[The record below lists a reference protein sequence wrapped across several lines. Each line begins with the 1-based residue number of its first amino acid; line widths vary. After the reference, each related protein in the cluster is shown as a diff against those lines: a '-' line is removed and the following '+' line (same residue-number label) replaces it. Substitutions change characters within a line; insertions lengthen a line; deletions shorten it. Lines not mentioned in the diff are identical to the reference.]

1 MPKFEITAPDGRRFE
16 ITAPEGSTPD
26 DAIAWAQSNLGGQ
39 RQRAD
44 ARTTADV
51 LPGGRAQN
59 TALQGFTFG
68 LADEAAALGSGA
80 GRFLRSLT
88 RDGRGVAEAW
98 QDAGQAYDRTLGRER
113 ASVAQFKE
121 DNPVLGPAIEI
132 GGSFLAAAPRMVSE
146 LGAKLTS
153 GQLLRGM
160 GGRTAPTVA
169 LAPEAATAPVTTAAA
184 ALQSA
189 KAGATGGALAGFG
202 SAEGGLENRI
212 EGAATGGA
220 LGGALGGSIPLVAN
234 AVGRV
239 GGRVLDGLGLRNPQ
253 TGGDRQLLRAFERD
267 AAGGGPSLED
277 VASRV
282 QANTGANARPEF
294 LPDMAGE
301 NVKRLAAM
309 ATQTPGTAR
318 QIAQT
323 AIEQRTAGQADRI
336 SDDVMRLL
344 SPNADWHGTVDALQK
359 ARAQASRPLYEQAMT
374 RNAWSPRV
382 DDFIN
387 DPIAKQGLARGLQ
400 IQRLES
406 VARGEPFNPQQLG
419 VTFRE
424 LPNGEFGDPVFV
436 GRPNMR
442 VLDMVKSGL
451 DDILEG
457 YRDGVTG
464 RLNLDRTGKAIDEFR
479 RSYVGVLDDL
489 NPDYKAA
496 RQAWAGPSQ
505 AMDALTKG
513 RNVFRPDDEIT
524 AKMVR
529 DMSPADKEMF
539 LAGVARAIRDKVE
552 NSADGRNA
560 VATFFNRPAFRDK
573 LRAAFPSEDAFNR
586 FASLMQRET
595 EMFRGQAV
603 YGPRAGSPTARN
615 MADAEDAMIDPPGGV
630 LGSLMRG
637 QFGTAATQGVE
648 GLLRRAQGMN
658 SATADYLGPILFN
671 SRQEQNA
678 AQLARL
684 LAARQEGQRQLGQNQ
699 ALARAL
705 LGGAGVATGV
715 QTD

>member
-1 MPKFEITAPDGRRFE
+1 MTADLERMSRALVAADAAGDVEAAR
-16 ITAPEGSTPD
+16 
-26 DAIAWAQSNLGGQ
+26 AIARAIRGAQQ
-39 RQRAD
+39 PAQRAD
-44 ARTTADV
+44 ART
-51 LPGGRAQN
+51 PGGRAQN
-59 TALQGFTFG
+59 TVLQGLTFG
-68 LADEAAALGSGA
+68 LADEVGAAGTAAGQFVRSLAREGRGIRDAASDA
-80 GRFLRSLT
+80 GR
-88 RDGRGVAEAW
+88 
-98 QDAGQAYDRTLGRER
+98 AYDEALGRER

-121 DNPVLGPAIEI
+121 DNPVAGPAMEI
-132 GGSFLAAAPRMVSE
+132 GGGFLGAAPRLAANATVDLVRAAVPATT
-146 LGAKLTS
+146 LGAA
-153 GQLLRGM
+153 G
-160 GGRTAPTVA
+160 
-169 LAPEAATAPVTTAAA
+169 
-184 ALQSA
+184 QSA
-189 KAGATGGALAGFG
+189 RAGATGGALAGFG
-202 SAEGGLENRI
+202 SAEGGLENRL
-212 EGAATGGA
+212 EGTAMGA
-220 LGGALGGSIPLVAN
+220 GLGGAVGGAVPLVAN

-239 GGRVLDGLGLRNPQ
+239 GGRVLDAVGLRNPQ

-267 AAGGGPSLED
+267 AAGGGPSIDD
-277 VASRV
+277 VIART

-309 ATQTPGTAR
+309 TTQTPGAAR
-318 QIAQT
+318 QAAQT

-419 VTFRE
+419 VT
-424 LPNGEFGDPVFV
+424 LNDLGEPKLV

-539 LAGVARAIRDKVE
+539 LAGVSRAIRDRVE

-586 FASLMQRET
+586 FAGLMQRET
-595 EMFRGQAV
+595 NMFRGQAQ

-615 MADAEDAMIDPPGGV
+615 QADAGDATIDPPGGV
-630 LGSLMRG
+630 LSALMTGNLGAAARAG
-637 QFGTAATQGVE
+637 IEGTM
-648 GLLRRAQGMN
+648 RRAQGMN

-671 SRQEQNA
+671 SRQQENA

-684 LAARQEGQRQLGQNQ
+684 LAARQQGQRQLANNQ

-705 LGGAGVATGV
+705 LGGAGIATGA

>member
-44 ARTTADV
+44 ARTAADV

-59 TALQGFTFG
+59 TLLQGLTFG
-68 LADEAAALGSGA
+68 LSDEVAGAGAGA

-88 RDGRGVAEAW
+88 RDGRGLSQAA
-98 QDAGQAYDRTLGRER
+98 QDAADAYNRVTGRER
-113 ASVAQFKE
+113 ASVDQFKQ
-121 DNPVLGPAIEI
+121 DNPVLGPVMEI
-132 GGSFLAAAPRMVSE
+132 GGGFLGAAPRIVRDTAARMTGPELFKSAFQRGPVLPDLAAA
-146 LGAKLTS
+146 
-153 GQLLRGM
+153 GM
-160 GGRTAPTVA
+160 AGTG
-169 LAPEAATAPVTTAAA
+169 AATTAQA

-202 SAEGGLENRI
+202 SGEGGLENRL
-212 EGAATGGA
+212 EGAA
-220 LGGALGGSIPLVAN
+220 LGGALGGTIGGSIPLIATGVSRVA
-234 AVGRV
+234 GRAT
-239 GGRVLDGLGLRNPQ
+239 DALGLRNPQ

-267 AAGGGPSLED
+267 AAGGGPNIEQVYGRTMSNVGQD
-277 VASRV
+277 
-282 QANTGANARPEF
+282 ARPEF
-294 LPDMAGE
+294 LADMGGE
-301 NVKRLAAM
+301 NVRRLAAM
-309 ATQTPGTAR
+309 ATQTPGAAR

-344 SPNADWHGTVDALQK
+344 SPNSDWHGTVDALQK

-419 VTFRE
+419 VT
-424 LPNGEFGDPVFV
+424 LNDLGEPKLV

-539 LAGVARAIRDKVE
+539 LAGVSRAIRDRVE

-586 FASLMQRET
+586 FAGLMQRET
-595 EMFRGQAV
+595 EMFRGQAQ

-648 GLLRRAQGMN
+648 GILRRGQGMN

-684 LAARQEGQRQLGQNQ
+684 LAARQEGQRQLGQSQ

-705 LGGAGVATGV
+705 LGGSGVAVGA

>member
-39 RQRAD
+39 RQRPD
-44 ARTTADV
+44 ARTAADV

-59 TALQGFTFG
+59 TLLQGLTFG
-68 LADEAAALGSGA
+68 LSDELAGAGAGA

-88 RDGRGVAEAW
+88 RDGRGLSQAAQDAAEA
-98 QDAGQAYDRTLGRER
+98 YNRVTGRER

-121 DNPVLGPAIEI
+121 DNPVLGPTLEI
-132 GGSFLAAAPRMVSE
+132 GGGFLAAAP
-146 LGAKLTS
+146 
-153 GQLLRGM
+153 
-160 GGRTAPTVA
+160 A
-169 LAPEAATAPVTTAAA
+169 LAGQGAVNLARGVEPLTTASA

-202 SAEGGLENRI
+202 SAEGGLENRL
-212 EGAATGGA
+212 EGAATGGV
-220 LGGALGGSIPLVAN
+220 LGGALGGSVPLVAN

-359 ARAQASRPLYEQAMT
+359 ARSQASRPLYEQAMT

-419 VTFRE
+419 VT
-424 LPNGEFGDPVFV
+424 LNDLGEPKLV

-479 RSYVGVLDDL
+479 RSYVNVLDDL

-539 LAGVARAIRDKVE
+539 LAGVARAIRDRVE
-552 NSADGRNA
+552 SSADGRNA

-586 FASLMQRET
+586 FAGLMQRET
-595 EMFRGQAV
+595 EMFRGQAQ